1 MRRRAGTNARRAVA
15 EWRLR
20 CGRRAP
26 QPFGKQTRL
35 QNATALSKR
44 RAALKTDV
52 VERALRRPTP
62 QHIEAD
68 RAKLWHPY
76 AATPGAPC
84 LPVRSAEGVRLELE
98 DGTQLIDGMSSWWAA
113 VHGYRVP
120 ELDRAVADQLSSVA
134 HVMFGGLTHRP
145 AVALGELLVRCT
157 PPGLDR
163 VFLADSGSVAVEVAL
178 KMAAQYWRGRGRPE
192 KCRFVALRGGYH
204 GDTLG
209 AMSVSD
215 PATGRHEAFATIPR
229 HHFVA
234 RPPSRGADFTKA
246 IESLAEVL
254 ARDDVAALI
263 LEPLV
268 QGAGGMHFYDPGYL
282 QQARQ
287 LCDDHDV
294 LLICDEIATGFGRT
308 GHWFACDEA
317 RIAPDI
323 LCVGKALTGG
333 YVTMGATLA
342 TEKVASHVCAAPP
355 GSQDDALPL
364 MHGPTFM
371 GNPLACAVALASVSK
386 LLKGGWWR
394 RRVRAIEGQLC
405 AGLNP
410 CVGLDTVADV
420 RVKGAIGVVEM
431 KAPLDAAKV
440 AAACPALGVWLRPF
454 GTRLY
459 TMPPFACTARDVARI
474 CEAVCFVAANAGDYH

>member
-1 MRRRAGTNARRAVA
+1 MFDFEPIHLCRDRDSRR
-15 EWRLR
+15 
-20 CGRRAP
+20 
-26 QPFGKQTRL
+26 
-35 QNATALSKR
+35 S
-44 RAALKTDV
+44 
-52 VERALRRPTP
+52 
-62 QHIEAD
+62 
-68 RAKLWHPY
+68 
-76 AATPGAPC
+76 
-84 LPVRSAEGVRLELE
+84 
-98 DGTQLIDGMSSWWAA
+98 
-113 VHGYRVP
+113 
-120 ELDRAVADQLSSVA
+120 
-134 HVMFGGLTHRP
+134 
-145 AVALGELLVRCT
+145 AVALGELLVDCT
-157 PPGLDR
+157 PAGLDR

-178 KMAAQYWRGRGRPE
+178 KMAAQFWRGRGRPD

-215 PATGRHEAFATIPR
+215 PATGRHEAFAMLPR

-234 RPPSRGADFTKA
+234 RPPSRGADFTKE
-246 IESLAEVL
+246 IDNLAEVL
-254 ARDDVAALI
+254 GRDDVAALI

-333 YVTMGATLA
+333 YMTMGATLA
-342 TEKVASHVCAAPP
+342 TEKVASSVCAAPP
-355 GSQDDALPL
+355 GSQDALPL

-371 GNPLACAVALASVSK
+371 GNPLACAVAVASVSK

-405 AGLNP
+405 AGLDP

-420 RVKGAIGVVEM
+420 RVKGAIGVVELTE
-431 KAPLDAAKV
+431 PLDAAKV
-440 AAACPALGVWLRPF
+440 AAACPSLGVWLRPF

-459 TMPPFACTARDVARI
+459 TMPPFACTAQDVAQI
-474 CEAVCFVAANAGDYH
+474 CEAVCFVAENAGDYH